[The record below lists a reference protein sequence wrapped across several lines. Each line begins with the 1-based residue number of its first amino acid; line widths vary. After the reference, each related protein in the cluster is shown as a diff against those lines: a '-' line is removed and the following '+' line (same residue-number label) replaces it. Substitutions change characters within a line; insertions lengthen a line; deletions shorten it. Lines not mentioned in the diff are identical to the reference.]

1 MNNYKRFYGI
11 ILFTAVVAGLIYF
24 TTMLIQPPIAELQKL
39 KTQNE
44 KAKKDLKDAQNRLDI
59 VQTKLKKIKDSISGS
74 QKKIYAPLE
83 SDLGNDTLFFNL
95 YSDLIEM
102 VHSNSVKIKSI
113 SHTPNP
119 DSDAFV
125 NFGKDAY
132 FVTDIDMELVS
143 NYTNL
148 GKLLQEI
155 YQYRYYIKI
164 NHLEVTPFHKD
175 KKILLSKLSL
185 RMYAKTEPEEE
196 TNTSN

>member
-1 MNNYKRFYGI
+1 MEKYKRYYGI
-11 ILFTAVVAGLIYF
+11 ILFVAVIAILLYIAY
-24 TTMLIQPPIAELQKL
+24 TLIQPSVTELQSIKSQYQKEQRTLKKLQSDLTIVQRKL
-39 KTQNE
+39 KQ
-44 KAKKDLKDAQNRLDI
+44 
-59 VQTKLKKIKDSISGS
+59 IKDSISGA

-102 VHSNSVKIKSI
+102 VHSNSVKIKAI
-113 SHTPNP
+113 NHTPNP
-119 DSDAFV
+119 ETDAFV
-125 NFGKDAY
+125 KFAGAAY

-143 NYTNL
+143 NYTDL

-164 NHLEVTPFHKD
+164 NNLEVVPFNKD
-175 KKILLSKLSL
+175 KKVLLSKLSL

-196 TNTSN
+196 IIISN